1 MRTLPPVPPV
11 IGWRHELRLA
21 RDHYV
26 RVDGNDYS
34 VDPAAVG
41 RRVAVHADLSRVSV
55 TCAGRVVAEHARR
68 WARHQSITDPAH
80 HAAALTL
87 PARAHKPTPR
97 PEPDVVEERDLG
109 VYDAAF
115 GITDGQVA

>member
-1 MRTLPPVPPV
+1 M
-11 IGWRHELRLA
+11 
-21 RDHYV
+21 
-26 RVDGNDYS
+26 
-34 VDPAAVG
+34 DPAAVG
-41 RRVAVHADLSRVSV
+41 RKVDITAGLTTVAV
-55 TCAGRVVAEHARR
+55 TCAGKVVAEHARC
-68 WARHQSITDPAH
+68 WGRHQSITDPAH

-87 PARAHKPTPR
+87 AAQAHTPTPR